1 MQIFNTLKSK
11 LSKQGMV
18 TAISIITVTVVI
30 AAFTIFIITHPANAY
45 SYNTTN
51 KDETEVSNESVTT
64 ETTYT
69 EAETDITEA
78 ETEEITILFES
89 INAMYYATEVAI
101 VYTYPSTSSA
111 SLYVLS
117 EGEGILTT
125 GKSDEWIKV
134 TYNKTTGYV
143 LASVVTSIDPTT
155 TQATTKSLSEFTTA
169 ADTSEQVTRPV
180 EEYDD
185 AEVIEPT
192 AATTVQTT
200 TEEET
205 TTAATTTTTTTVYE
219 TTVSETTASET
230 TASET
235 TTVSETTTATTT
247 TQATTTT
254 EEETTSSRYCIAGVD
269 VSKWQGSINWAS
281 VAADNI
287 EFAIIKIGGRDG
299 LTGAL
304 YEDPKFE
311 ANIAGALAN
320 GLDVGVY
327 FYSQATSAAEAKEEA
342 EYCISLLSSLGYNA
356 SDLTYGISYDFELYT
371 KSYRAYI
378 NYYTTLGGGTTAKNA
393 LTTYVTSFCDT
404 VTASG
409 YYTMLYSDRNHA
421 YGIFDMATLIKKYP
435 LWYARYSFDYI
446 SDSNTGAYVEDG
458 EIKYYYHTNDWLVNY
473 ITENSYAAS
482 YGGKTYTFKYSY
494 VMWQCSQAS
503 NVSGINAVVDLDIIL
518 LN

>member
-11 LSKQGMV
+11 ISKQGMV

-30 AAFTIFIITHPANAY
+30 VAFTIFIITHPANAY
-45 SYNTTN
+45 SYNTTD

-64 ETTYT
+64 EITYT

-78 ETEEITILFES
+78 ETEEITIFFES

-101 VYTYPSTSSA
+101 VYTYPSTSSP

-134 TYNKTTGYV
+134 TYNGNTGYV
-143 LASVVTSIDPTT
+143 LTSVVTNIDPTT

-219 TTVSETTASET
+219 TTVSEI

-235 TTVSETTTATTT
+235 TTVSGTTTTTT
-247 TQATTTT
+247 STQATTTT
-254 EEETTSSRYCIAGVD
+254 EEETTSPRYCIAGVD

-281 VAADNI
+281 VATDNI

-299 LTGAL
+299 LTGSI
-304 YEDPKFE
+304 YEDPYFE

-342 EYCISLLSSLGYNA
+342 EYCISLLSSLGYDA
-356 SDLTYGISYDFELYT
+356 SDLTYGISYDFEIY
-371 KSYRAYI
+371 SSNSNYRAYI

-409 YYTMLYSDRNHA
+409 YYTMLYSSRSHA
-421 YGIFDMATLIKKYP
+421 YDIFDMATLIKKYP

-446 SDSNTGAYVEDG
+446 SDSNTGAYVDKNG
-458 EIKYYYHTNDWLVNY
+458 TIQYYYHTNDWLVNY
-473 ITENSYAAS
+473 ITENSYTAS
-482 YGGKTYTFKYSY
+482 YGGKTDTFNYSY

>member
-1 MQIFNTLKSK
+1 MQIFNTLKLK

-45 SYNTTN
+45 SYNTTD

-64 ETTYT
+64 ETDTSVETSTTEETVTT
-69 EAETDITEA
+69 EA
-78 ETEEITILFES
+78 ITIDFTE

-134 TYNKTTGYV
+134 TYNGNTGYV
-143 LASVVTSIDPTT
+143 LTSVVTNIDPTT

-205 TTAATTTTTTTVYE
+205 TTAATTTTTTT
-219 TTVSETTASET
+219 TTISET

-235 TTVSETTTATTT
+235 TTVYETTVSETTTT

-269 VSKWQGSINWAS
+269 VSKWQGNINWAS

-327 FYSQATSAAEAKEEA
+327 FFSQATSAAEAKEEA
-342 EYCISLLSSLGYNA
+342 EYCISLLSSLGYDA

-371 KSYRAYI
+371 STYRAYI

-421 YGIFDMATLIKKYP
+421 YNKFDMATLIKKYP

-446 SDSNTGAYVEDG
+446 SDSNTGAYVKDG
-458 EIKYYYHTNDWLVNY
+458 EIQYYYHTNDWLVNY
-473 ITENSYAAS
+473 ITENSYTAS
-482 YGGKTYTFKYSY
+482 YGGTTYTFKYSY

>member
-1 MQIFNTLKSK
+1 MQIFNTLKLK

-45 SYNTTN
+45 SYNTTD

-64 ETTYT
+64 ETDTSVETSTTEETVTT
-69 EAETDITEA
+69 EA
-78 ETEEITILFES
+78 ITIDFTE

-134 TYNKTTGYV
+134 TYNGNTGYV
-143 LASVVTSIDPTT
+143 LTSVVTNIDPTT

-205 TTAATTTTTTTVYE
+205 TTAATTTTTTT
-219 TTVSETTASET
+219 TTISET

-235 TTVSETTTATTT
+235 TTVYETTVSETTTT

-269 VSKWQGSINWAS
+269 VSKWQGNINWAS

-327 FYSQATSAAEAKEEA
+327 FFSQATSAAEAKEEA
-342 EYCISLLSSLGYNA
+342 EYCISLLSSLGYDA

-371 KSYRAYI
+371 STYRAYI
-378 NYYTTLGGGTTAKNA
+378 N
-393 LTTYVTSFCDT
+393 
-404 VTASG
+404 

-421 YGIFDMATLIKKYP
+421 YNKFDMATLIKKYP

-446 SDSNTGAYVEDG
+446 SDSNTGAYVKDG
-458 EIKYYYHTNDWLVNY
+458 EIQYYYHTNDWLVNY
-473 ITENSYAAS
+473 ITENSYTAS
-482 YGGKTYTFKYSY
+482 YGGTTYTFKYSY
-494 VMWQCSQAS
+494 AY
-503 NVSGINAVVDLDIIL
+503 
-518 LN
+518 LNFLFISFSLNFLNSPFSK